1 MVVDLK
7 LWLWAV
13 GMWMV
18 EDLQLWLR
26 LRERGFGLFEEPL

>member
-7 LWLWAV
+7 ILLWAV

-26 LRERGFGLFEEPL
+26 LGGQGFGLIEVPL